1 MRLASCSKPLVVLGI
16 IYLVLWSAG
25 CAVNPTVS
33 TTPAKAPEPV
43 YAMVDM
49 QKLLEA
55 HPERARL
62 RKMEQDLAALD
73 AAAQDKS
80 PLLAAAKTEFEA
92 AMKIRQ
98 NQDQAMIEKKQTE
111 LTEQLNVERRQFIE
125 KLEAEYRP
133 LLFNIDLKLKSL
145 QNSPTESQALQQEK
159 ARLENERQQKLKNK
173 EDELVASF
181 QSEMKEFSQALNAK
195 SEAYAKKWMDDRM
208 QELQKP
214 VVSPEREKQRQ
225 EIVELS
231 GRMLQDVR
239 NAVAAVAER
248 EKIELVWLKPA
259 VRKSVKDITELVTQE
274 ITKAK

>member
-1 MRLASCSKPLVVLGI
+1 MALGI
-16 IYLVLWSAG
+16 IGMVLWSAG
-25 CAVNPTVS
+25 CAVNPS
-33 TTPAKAPEPV
+33 TPVAPTKAPEPV

-62 RKMEQDLAALD
+62 RKMEQALSAMD

-80 PLLAAAKTEFEA
+80 PLLEVAKTEFEA

-98 NQDQAMIEKKQTE
+98 NQDRAMIEKKQAE
-111 LTEQLNVERRQFIE
+111 LTEQLNAERRQFIE
-125 KLEAEYRP
+125 KLETEYRP

-225 EIVELS
+225 EIVALS
-231 GRMLQDVR
+231 GQMMQDVR

-259 VRKSVKDITELVTQE
+259 VRKAVKDITELVTQE